1 MKNVKLIYVPVLLS
15 IACVVGIYIGALF
28 NVSSPISSVKLYKQ
42 KQKLNTLI
50 QLIENK
56 YVDEVNTD
64 SIVDL
69 TIGNIIKDL
78 DPHTAYLPK
87 AELDAENQSMNGS
100 FVGIGISF
108 YKNNDTLT
116 VIRTIPN
123 GPSDEVG
130 LKAGD
135 KILYADGLNLSQ
147 PEITS
152 DSFVKLLKGERNTK
166 VNLKIKRQNKTELLS
181 FDVNRNSVSLKSVD
195 AGFMLD
201 ENTAYIKINRFA
213 KTTYSEFIAYAKKL
227 KSQNPSRIIIDLRN
241 NGGGYLQEAVDI
253 ADQFLKDDIPILYTK
268 DRSNNMSETLA
279 TSDGIFHDE
288 DLIIL
293 INEKSA
299 SASEILAGAIQDNDR
314 GLIVGRRSF
323 GKGLVQRIM
332 PLGDGSAVRMTVAR
346 YYTPTGRSIQRS
358 YELGRQDYYDD
369 YLSRYENGELQ
380 SADKINVIDSL
391 AYKTPKGKTVYGGGG
406 IIPDIFVAKNDNSI
420 HVDFYDM
427 FEGGILDRFIFDEL
441 EKNRSYYNDIE
452 EDNFMNY
459 YDVSQSMI
467 FDFQKFLKGFNINY
481 EDQKSIEPLIKI
493 YLKATIA
500 RQLFNSDLAYKIISI
515 EDEMIKKSL
524 ETKKN
529 NINLSLSQ

>member
-1 MKNVKLIYVPVLLS
+1 MKRVKLIYVPVLLS

-28 NVSSPISSVKLYKQ
+28 NFSSPISSVKLYKQ

-50 QLIENK
+50 QLVENK

-69 TIGNIIKDL
+69 TINQIIRDL

-116 VIRTIPN
+116 VIRTIPD
-123 GPSDEVG
+123 GPSDKAG

-135 KILYADGLNLSQ
+135 KILFADEIKLSK
-147 PEITS
+147 PDITS
-152 DSFVKLLKGERNTK
+152 DSVIKLLKGERNTK
-166 VNLKIKRQNKTELLS
+166 VKLKIKRKSQNDLIS
-181 FDVNRNSVSLKSVD
+181 FDVTRNSVSLKSVD
-195 AGFMLD
+195 AGFMVD
-201 ENTAYIKINRFA
+201 NQTAYFKINRFS
-213 KTTYSEFIAYAKKL
+213 KTTFDEFMQYANELKKN
-227 KSQNPSRIIIDLRN
+227 NPQRIIIDLRN
-241 NGGGYLQEAVDI
+241 NGGGYLREAVDI
-253 ADQFLKDDIPILYTK
+253 ADQFLTDETPILYTK
-268 DRSNNMSETLA
+268 DRRNSMSETLA
-279 TSDGIFHDE
+279 TSSGIFQDE
-288 DLIIL
+288 QLIIL

-314 GLIVGRRSF
+314 GIIVGRRSF

-358 YELGRQDYYDD
+358 YQEGRQNYFNDYM
-369 YLSRYENGELQ
+369 SRYDNGELQ
-380 SADKINVIDSL
+380 SADSIEVIDSL

-406 IIPDIFVAKNDNSI
+406 IIPDIFVPKSTDDMLIDI
-420 HVDFYDM
+420 HDM

-441 EKNRSYYNDIE
+441 EKNRSYYNDISQA
-452 EDNFMNY
+452 DFMHY
-459 YDVSQSMI
+459 YDVSESMLV
-467 FDFQKFLKGFNINY
+467 DFNGFLEGFNIRY
-481 EDQKSIEPLIKI
+481 EDKI
-493 YLKATIA
+493 ASKPIMQTYLKATIA
-500 RQLFNSDLAYKIISI
+500 RQLFDSNLAYKIIASK
-515 EDEMIKKSL
+515 DQMIMKTLNYNSKKISL
-524 ETKKN
+524 
-529 NINLSLSQ
+529 NLSK